1 MKTISIDIP
10 STSGAVLSAR
20 LDLPENEYKATAL
33 FAHCFTCGKDI
44 LAASRISRQL
54 VAQDFAVL
62 RFDFAGIGASSGE
75 FADTNFSTNVQ
86 DLIDAANWLRNN
98 YRAPELM
105 IGHSLGGTAILAASR
120 YIPEAKSYVT
130 IGSPSSPKLIL
141 DLIGEDSVG
150 QINTEGYADV
160 NLEGRI
166 FRIKKQ
172 FLIDISENVVLKS
185 VQKLNKPLLIM
196 HAPNDQTVP
205 ITHATEIFHSAT
217 HPKSFISLDNADHL
231 VTNKTD
237 AEFIADIIGSW
248 SKHYIGED
256 LISIKLD

>member
-10 STSGAVLSAR
+10 SSSGAVLSAR
-20 LDLPENEYKATAL
+20 LDMPEIEYKATAL

-54 VAQDFAVL
+54 VAQGFAVL

-98 YRAPELM
+98 YRAPELI
-105 IGHSLGGTAILAASR
+105 IGHSLGGTAILAASP
-120 YIPEAKSYVT
+120 YFPEAKSYVT

-141 DLIGEDSVG
+141 DLIGKDSIEK
-150 QINTEGYADV
+150 INTEGYADV

-166 FRIKKQ
+166 FRIKEQ
-172 FLIDISENVVLKS
+172 FLNDITENAVLKS
-185 VQKLNKPLLIM
+185 VQKLRKPLLIM

-205 ITHATEIFHSAT
+205 IMHATEIFHAAA
-217 HPKSFISLDNADHL
+217 HPKSFISLDQADHL
-231 VTNKTD
+231 ISSKTD
-237 AEFIADIIGSW
+237 AEFIADVIGGW
-248 SKHYIGED
+248 VKRYI
-256 LISIKLD
+256 

>member
-10 STSGAVLSAR
+10 STSGAILSAR
-20 LDLPENEYKATAL
+20 LDMPENNYKATAL

-75 FADTNFSTNVQ
+75 FEDTNFSTNVQ

-98 YRAPELM
+98 YHAPKLM
-105 IGHSLGGTAILAASR
+105 IGHSLGGTAILAASAH
-120 YIPEAKSYVT
+120 IPEAKSYVT
-130 IGSPSSPKLIL
+130 IGSPSSPKIIL
-141 DLIGEDSVG
+141 DLIGEDNVG
-150 QINTEGYADV
+150 KINTKGYADV

-172 FLIDISENVVLKS
+172 FLNDITENIVLKS
-185 VQKLNKPLLIM
+185 VQKLHKPLLIM

-205 ITHATEIFHSAT
+205 ITHAEEIFHAAA
-217 HPKSFISLDNADHL
+217 HPKSFISLDQADHL
-231 VTNKTD
+231 ITNKLD
-237 AEFIADIIGSW
+237 AEFIANVIGSW
-248 SKHYIGED
+248 VKRYI
-256 LISIKLD
+256 